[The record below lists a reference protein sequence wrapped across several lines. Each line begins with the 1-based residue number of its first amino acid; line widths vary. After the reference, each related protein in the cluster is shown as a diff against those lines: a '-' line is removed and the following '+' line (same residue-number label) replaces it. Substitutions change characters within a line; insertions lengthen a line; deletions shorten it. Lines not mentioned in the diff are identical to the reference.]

1 MNLRGVTY
9 ILARSRYA
17 YETQSTG
24 NDDAADNL
32 LTLQRRVGNIK
43 RDIGAE
49 NGIFR
54 PLIGSGQT

>member
-43 RDIGAE
+43 RDIGAD
-49 NGIFR
+49 NGTFCPR
-54 PLIGSGQT
+54 LI

>member
-1 MNLRGVTY
+1 MKRTLRTGRPLSSNLRGVTY

-43 RDIGAE
+43 RDIG
-49 NGIFR
+49 
-54 PLIGSGQT
+54 